1 MDAPMTSC
9 GCFECI
15 LAVLPEVNG
24 FMLVNREYG
33 GMTPLGMPFSTLAGS
48 VGGGHQTP
56 GFLGVGRRY
65 AISRKFLA
73 AEGGL
78 PRLVWM
84 TQELK
89 LALADGLR
97 QRAEEL
103 GQPDLVD
110 KIATEAD
117 ATTVEELAAFLEKVE
132 HPAMAMAELF

>member
-1 MDAPMTSC
+1 
-9 GCFECI
+9 
-15 LAVLPEVNG
+15 
-24 FMLVNREYG
+24 MLVNREYA

-65 AISRKFLA
+65 AISRKFIA

-84 TQELK
+84 SKELK
-89 LALADGLR
+89 RDLADGLR

-103 GQPDLVD
+103 GLPDLID
-110 KIATEAD
+110 KIATEDD
-117 ATTVEELAAFLEKVE
+117 ATTIEELMAFLERVE
-132 HPAMAMAELF
+132 HPAMAMEMLF